1 MSHLARIGS
10 HCPGEGGD
18 ETFFYISRDHIESR
32 HSVGE
37 IPSPWIKKI
46 IVRTAELNNKNI
58 YVLETGNSLCYKLGQ
73 LCFITT

>member
-1 MSHLARIGS
+1 MTQLLWSTHIMSHLARIGS

-37 IPSPWIKKI
+37 IPSP
-46 IVRTAELNNKNI
+46 
-58 YVLETGNSLCYKLGQ
+58 
-73 LCFITT
+73 